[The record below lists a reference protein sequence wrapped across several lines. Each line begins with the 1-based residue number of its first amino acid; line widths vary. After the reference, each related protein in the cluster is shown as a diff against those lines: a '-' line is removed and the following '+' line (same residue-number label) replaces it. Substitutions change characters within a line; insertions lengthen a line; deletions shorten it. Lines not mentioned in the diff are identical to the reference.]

1 MYLIQIVDEN
11 DGNSIIVVPKKK
23 IDDPLAK
30 KLEKGMSKGLE
41 EFLSDM
47 EKKHKIKDG
56 SVLPHCKIVKSF
68 CLNIVD
74 Y

>member
-41 EFLSDM
+41 EFLS
-47 EKKHKIKDG
+47 E
-56 SVLPHCKIVKSF
+56 
-68 CLNIVD
+68 
-74 Y
+74 